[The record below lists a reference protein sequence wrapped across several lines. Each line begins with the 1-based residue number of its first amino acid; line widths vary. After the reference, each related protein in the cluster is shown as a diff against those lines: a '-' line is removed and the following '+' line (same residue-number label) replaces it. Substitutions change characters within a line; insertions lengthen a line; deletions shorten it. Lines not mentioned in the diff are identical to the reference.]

1 MPFSSPMSPTTHCS
15 YSLFKSYVLHLL
27 SYYILFVLTIS
38 CSIVSFCCS
47 LHAHHFPMPSVP
59 DICCVHFGFVACS
72 YCLTLILS
80 IFVPCTHGPRKFFCC
95 FLMTPLLYSVAV
107 IGGDLWQDTLLR
119 AFSLALQFTVFLVF
133 PCQGF
138 SLSDHHAVRI
148 DIGIRYYPSKS
159 SPTATF
165 GTHSR
170 ATNCILSYSYSF
182 ISD

>member
-1 MPFSSPMSPTTHCS
+1 MLHRFLSVVHSMPTIFRC
-15 YSLFKSYVLHLL
+15 SLFRIFVVS
-27 SYYILFVLTIS
+27 ILD
-38 CSIVSFCCS
+38 S
-47 LHAHHFPMPSVP
+47 LHVHTVSLSSCPSLCACRVPMVP
-59 DICCVHFGFVACS
+59 ASFSAV
-72 YCLTLILS
+72 
-80 IFVPCTHGPRKFFCC
+80 

-138 SLSDHHAVRI
+138 SLSDHYAVRI

-170 ATNCILSYSYSF
+170 ATNCVLSYSYSF